1 MSGFPTPTGPAAGG
15 SLGPEH
21 AAEARR
27 GPSYGRA
34 LLATLVW
41 AALSIVA
48 LFVFLGPP
56 GSSEAAGRAVG
67 ALLIPSLL
75 AALVTWR
82 LARRVATRSFW
93 QLVLLALPAFLVLRL
108 LLGALQAVGGSAG

>member
-1 MSGFPTPTGPAAGG
+1 MSGFPPPTGGPAAGG
-15 SLGPEH
+15 APGPRGP
-21 AAEARR
+21 AEGAR

-41 AALSIVA
+41 AALSYLA
-48 LFVFLGPP
+48 LFVFLGAP
-56 GSSEAAGRAVG
+56 GSSEAAGQALG

-82 LARRVATRSFW
+82 LARRVPTRAFW
-93 QLVLLALPAFLVLRL
+93 QLVLLALPAFLLLRL
-108 LLGALQAVGGSAG
+108 FFAALSLAGP